1 MAGFRKEKDSDDSG
15 HAVSAGQCR
24 RLEDAIAKLQ
34 NFDMRCS
41 DRTNGSYHFFMADAS
56 GKSAA
61 VEYIY
66 DGEGGLPNT
75 FEPLRDARYVTNFY
89 ISPKMAKHPYGPE
102 SKHGL
107 DRYNTLRD
115 TLAKYGNILDESK
128 AMELHNAASQKKN
141 PKKLTSNTQWSVVYN
156 LTDRTAEV
164 CTLRNYGKDKTWKFG
179 IGTKSGTDGQTAF

>member
-1 MAGFRKEKDSDDSG
+1 
-15 HAVSAGQCR
+15 
-24 RLEDAIAKLQ
+24 
-34 NFDMRCS
+34 
-41 DRTNGSYHFFMADAS
+41 
-56 GKSAA
+56 
-61 VEYIY
+61 
-66 DGEGGLPNT
+66 
-75 FEPLRDARYVTNFY
+75 
-89 ISPKMAKHPYGPE
+89 MAKHPYGPE

-128 AMELHNAASQKKN
+128 AMELLNAASQKKN